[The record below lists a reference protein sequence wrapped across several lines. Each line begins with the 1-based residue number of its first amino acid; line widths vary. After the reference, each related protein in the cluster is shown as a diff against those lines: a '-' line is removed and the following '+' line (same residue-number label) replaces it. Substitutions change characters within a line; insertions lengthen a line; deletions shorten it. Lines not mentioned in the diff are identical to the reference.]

1 MNHNFVKCNRIGK
14 KRLDKQ
20 SRIEYYIKADFAQAE
35 SANGEVAELAE
46 GARLEIV

>member
-1 MNHNFVKCNRIGK
+1 MVREMKKNIFLKNLQ

-20 SRIEYYIKADFAQAE
+20 RNIGYYIKADFQQVT
-35 SANGEVAELAE
+35 GEVAELAE